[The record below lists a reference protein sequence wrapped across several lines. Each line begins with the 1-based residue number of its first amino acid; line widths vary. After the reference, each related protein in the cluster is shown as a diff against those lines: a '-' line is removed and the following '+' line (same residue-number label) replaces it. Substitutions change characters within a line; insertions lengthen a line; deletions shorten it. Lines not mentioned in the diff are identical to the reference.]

1 MPFQNPVFLET
12 SPQAENIVHLDFP
25 LLPVP
30 GGDER
35 DSGDETKLV
44 DAMVGEQAEFTPM
57 GNASAV
63 QLGVERDVDEAD
75 SSERRSPK
83 RRKVRFG

>member
-1 MPFQNPVFLET
+1 M
-12 SPQAENIVHLDFP
+12 
-25 LLPVP
+25 
-30 GGDER
+30 
-35 DSGDETKLV
+35 V
-44 DAMVGEQAEFTPM
+44 DAVVGEQAEFTPM

-63 QLGVERDVDEAD
+63 QLGVENDVDEAD